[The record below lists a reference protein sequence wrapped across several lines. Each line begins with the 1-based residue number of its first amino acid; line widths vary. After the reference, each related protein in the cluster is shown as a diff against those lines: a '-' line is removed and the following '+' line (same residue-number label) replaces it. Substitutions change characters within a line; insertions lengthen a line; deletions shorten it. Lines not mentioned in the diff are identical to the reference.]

1 LSYAS
6 PRAAAWG
13 GRRDA
18 LNAPALVLGA
28 SYIGFGSLCRQSGL
42 TPLES
47 LASTASIWALPGQIV
62 MAELFGIGASLAVIA
77 LAVAMTNARL
87 LPMTAT
93 LTPVVRAAGTPRWR
107 YYLAA
112 HFVAVTAW
120 TQIMQRASS
129 LSPEQRL
136 PYLFG
141 FATTLW
147 AATLVTTTI
156 GFFAAGRLPESV
168 SLGLVFLNPIYF
180 LLVFIVDLQQR
191 LRALALVIGAV
202 LGPPLHSLS
211 PDWGLPLAGLI
222 AGTAAFAIDHV
233 MRSRRPRR

>member
-1 LSYAS
+1 LSFAS

-18 LNAPALVLGA
+18 LSAPALVLGA
-28 SYIGFGSLCRQSGL
+28 SYIGFGSLCRESGL
-42 TPLES
+42 TLFES
-47 LASTASIWALPGQIV
+47 VRSTASVWALPGQIV
-62 MAELFGIGASLAVIA
+62 MAELYGIGASLAVIA

-107 YYLAA
+107 YFLAA

-120 TQIMQRASS
+120 TQVMQRAPS
-129 LSPEQRL
+129 LPADQRL
-136 PYLFG
+136 AYLFG

-147 AATLVTTTI
+147 ATTMVTTTI
-156 GFFAAGRLPESV
+156 GFFAADRLPDSV

-191 LRALALVIGAV
+191 LRALALVFGAA

-222 AGTAAFAIDHV
+222 AGTAAFSIDHA
-233 MRSRRPRR
+233 MRSRRWGG